1 MGVIFN
7 PAMSLKLDTMIKRG
21 ERNNGA
27 TIMER
32 LAYQRYM
39 RGINVKD
46 IAKRIGINRVSLS
59 SYELGKANVPF
70 FVVEALCDVF
80 EFKLT
85 IQDKKG
91 NKIYE
96 N

>member
-1 MGVIFN
+1 
-7 PAMSLKLDTMIKRG
+7 MIKRG
-21 ERNNGA
+21 ERENGA

-32 LAYQRYM
+32 LAYQRYI
-39 RGINVKD
+39 RGKNVKD
-46 IAKRIGINRVSLS
+46 IAERIGVNRVSLS
-59 SYELGKANVPF
+59 KYELGNANAPF
-70 FVVEALCDVF
+70 FVVEALCDIF
-80 EFKLT
+80 GFKLT